1 MAELVAVWMVIV
13 FVVSFL
19 NTDTGNCDHDRD

>member
-1 MAELVAVWMVIV
+1 MEILMVWMVIV

-19 NTDTGNCDHDRD
+19 NTDTTNCNHDRD